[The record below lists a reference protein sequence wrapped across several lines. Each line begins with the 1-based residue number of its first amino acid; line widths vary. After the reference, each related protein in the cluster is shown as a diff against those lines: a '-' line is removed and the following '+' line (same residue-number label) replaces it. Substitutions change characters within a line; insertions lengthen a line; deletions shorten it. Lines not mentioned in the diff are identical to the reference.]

1 MSFRGELR
9 EFELPD
15 ILQLIA
21 SQQKAGWLKVISKGK
36 CHFVFFRD
44 GKITST
50 KNPAEEIDPLETYIN
65 KRGLLPHEALDRLA
79 ALRRKTGMDVQ
90 DLIQKEGLLSR
101 EEVHRIFEA
110 MVEEDIFD
118 LITMRN
124 ATYEFETED
133 RSIPFPK
140 GGLSAE
146 IGPILMEGARK
157 ADEIE
162 EMRKGLG
169 PGTER
174 IVLTSQGR
182 DREKG
187 NDHDQEEQVLTLVNG
202 VRTIDMILEECQLD
216 RYTATRILFECAK
229 KGIVARLKAAAA
241 PGRGQERESSGEL
254 DVRRALRWVAPILV
268 LLFSAIFLS
277 DAHQRGRGGDLVM
290 GEWLHNL
297 DQARQADLREQTRVA
312 LEAYRIKA
320 GNYPGSLDALTKD
333 GLLPE
338 EALVH
343 HGSPRWDYR
352 LDPQTKGFALVPAPA
367 PSSKAVH

>member
-50 KNPAEEIDPLETYIN
+50 KNPAEEIDPLETYIK

-90 DLIQKEGLLSR
+90 DLIQKEGLLPR
-101 EEVHRIFEA
+101 EEVLRIFEA
-110 MVEEDIFD
+110 MVEEDIFE
-118 LITMRN
+118 LITMRD

-133 RSIPFPK
+133 RSAPAPK
-140 GGLSAE
+140 GTLAAD

-157 ADEIE
+157 ADEIT

-169 PGTER
+169 SGNER
-174 IVLTSQGR
+174 IVLTTQGR

-187 NDHDQEEQVLTLVNG
+187 HEQEEQVLALVNG
-202 VRTIDMILEECQLD
+202 VRTIDVILEECHLD
-216 RYTATRILFECAK
+216 RYTATRILFELAK

-241 PGRGQERESSGEL
+241 PGRQERESTGEL
-254 DVRRALRWVAPILV
+254 DVRRALRWVAPILI
-268 LLFSAIFLS
+268 LLLSAIFLS
-277 DAHQRGRGGDLVM
+277 DAHRGGRGGDLIL
-290 GEWLHNL
+290 GEWLHAL
-297 DQARQADLREQTRVA
+297 DQARQSQLREETRIA
-312 LEAYRIKA
+312 IEAYRIKS
-320 GNYPGSLDALTKD
+320 GSYPASLDELTKE
-333 GLLPE
+333 GLLAE
-338 EALVH
+338 DALVR

-352 LDPQTKGFALVPAPA
+352 LGPQMKSFALLPAPA
-367 PSSKAVH
+367 ASSQDVH

>member
-21 SQQKAGWLKVISKGK
+21 SQQKAGWLKVISKGQ

-50 KNPAEEIDPLETYIN
+50 KNPAEEIDPLETYMA

-101 EEVHRIFEA
+101 EEIHRIFEA

-133 RSIPFPK
+133 RSAPLPK
-140 GGLSAE
+140 GALVAD

-157 ADEIE
+157 AVEIA

-169 PGTER
+169 PGVER
-174 IVLTSQGR
+174 IVLTALGR

-187 NDHDQEEQVLTLVNG
+187 IDQEEQVLALVNG
-202 VRTIDMILEECQLD
+202 VRTIDMILEESQLD

-229 KGIVARLKAAAA
+229 KGIVARLKTAAA
-241 PGRGQERESSGEL
+241 PGREERESTGEL
-254 DVRRALRWVAPILV
+254 DVRRALRWVAPVLIL
-268 LLFSAIFLS
+268 LLSAVFLS
-277 DAHQRGRGGDLVM
+277 DAHRGGRGGDLVL
-290 GEWLHNL
+290 GEWLQQL
-297 DQARQADLREQTRVA
+297 DQARQARIREDIRIS
-312 LEAYRIKA
+312 LEAHRIKS
-320 GNYPGSLDALTKD
+320 GSYPPSLDVLSKE
-333 GLLPE
+333 GLLSE
-338 EALVH
+338 EELLR
-343 HGSPRWDYR
+343 HGVPRWDYR
-352 LDPQTKGFALVPAPA
+352 LNPHTNSFALLPAPA
-367 PSSKAVH
+367 ASSKAVH

>member
-90 DLIQKEGLLSR
+90 DLIQKEGLASR
-101 EEVHRIFEA
+101 EDVQRIFEA

-118 LITMRN
+118 LITMRD

-133 RSIPFPK
+133 RSTPLPK
-140 GGLSAE
+140 GGLAAE

-157 ADEIE
+157 ADEIA

-169 PGTER
+169 AGTER
-174 IVLTSQGR
+174 IVITQQGR

-187 NDHDQEEQVLTLVNG
+187 PDQDQEEQVLALVNG
-202 VRTIDMILEECQLD
+202 VRTIDQILDDCPLD
-216 RYTATRILFECAK
+216 RYNGTRILFECAR
-229 KGIVARLKAAAA
+229 KGIVARLKGGATV
-241 PGRGQERESSGEL
+241 GRQERESTGEL
-254 DVRRALRWVAPILV
+254 DVRRALRWVAPLLV
-268 LLFSAIFLS
+268 LLMSAIFLS
-277 DAHQRGRGGDLVM
+277 DAHQGGRGGDLVL
-290 GEWLHNL
+290 GEWLQKL
-297 DQARQADLREQTRVA
+297 DVARQAQLREETRVA
-312 LEAYRIKA
+312 LEAYRIES
-320 GNYPGSLDALTKD
+320 GTYPASLETLTKE
-333 GLLPE
+333 GLVTEDVVLRD
-338 EALVH
+338 
-343 HGSPRWDYR
+343 GSPRWDYR
-352 LDPQTKGFALVPAPA
+352 PDPQMKSFALLPAPA